1 MKPLNIT
8 PSFLSSVLLTV
19 AFMSAS
25 MLANADDHKNK
36 SGHKKHYRT
45 EYRERDRNHD
55 HYYDSDDRGKGHKK
69 HYKEYK
75 HDRDYKAY
83 KYDRRDCYDHPKYG
97 RVYHRFEHKPY
108 VLRHS
113 RGNYYYSDNRFY
125 TYRDGVGYCVTEA
138 PRHIYFDELP
148 FSCSRVHVR
157 GQEYYRNGDI
167 YFRLSN
173 RGYVIVPAPLEVNLS
188 VRF

>member
-1 MKPLNIT
+1 MKTLHIT
-8 PSFLSSVLLTV
+8 RPFFSAAILTL
-19 AFMSAS
+19 AIMSAS
-25 MLANADDHKNK
+25 FVANADN
-36 SGHKKHYRT
+36 HKKNNGSKKHHPT
-45 EYRERDRNHD
+45 EYREKGHAYGHYNDR
-55 HYYDSDDRGKGHKK
+55 YDRGKGNNK

-83 KYDRRDCYDHPKYG
+83 NHNKRDHYDHPKYG
-97 RVYHRFEHKPY
+97 RVYHKFEHKPY

-125 TYRDGVGYCVTEA
+125 TYHDGVGYCTTEV
-138 PRHIYFDELP
+138 PRNIYFSELP
-148 FSCSRVHVR
+148 FTCHKVYAH
-157 GQEYYRNGDI
+157 GNEYYRHGEL

-173 RGYVIVPAPLEVNLS
+173 RGYVIVPAPVEVNFS

>member
-8 PSFLSSVLLTV
+8 RSLLSTAFLTV

-25 MLANADDHKNK
+25 FVVNADDHKHKN
-36 SGHKKHYRT
+36 GHKKQHRT
-45 EYRERDRNHD
+45 EYREADRYHSHSYDRDN
-55 HYYDSDDRGKGHKK
+55 RGRGHNK

-75 HDRDYKAY
+75 HERDYKVY
-83 KYDRRDCYDHPKYG
+83 KHDRRDCYDHPKYG

-113 RGNYYYSDNRFY
+113 RGNYYYADNRFY

-138 PRHIYFDELP
+138 PRHIYFSELP
-148 FSCSRVHVR
+148 FNCHRVYAH
-157 GQEYYRNGDI
+157 GHEYYRHGEL

-173 RGYVIVPAPLEVNLS
+173 RGYVIVPAPVEVNFS